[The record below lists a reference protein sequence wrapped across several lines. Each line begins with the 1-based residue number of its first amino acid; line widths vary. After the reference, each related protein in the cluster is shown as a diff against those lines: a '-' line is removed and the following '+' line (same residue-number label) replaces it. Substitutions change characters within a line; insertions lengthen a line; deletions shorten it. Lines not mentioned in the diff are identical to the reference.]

1 MPCSLLQAAWIPVR
15 CRNGGRRFVSPAE
28 IADPAIIA
36 LDWSRPDL
44 DAGCRELLIG
54 LLSTAC
60 HERAADSRLW
70 REWWREPPAAD
81 VLAAAFAPF
90 AEAFVVDGDGPRFM
104 QDSEDLVSES
114 VPADGLIIELAG
126 ESQGFFAK
134 RHDPLVLGRAGA
146 AMALYTLQTFA
157 PAGGRGNKTSLRGG
171 GPMTTLVLPNEGD
184 AGEPWLLWRQLW
196 PNVFW
201 DSHSP
206 NWTDPTHQHERL
218 LPWLV
223 ATRVSDQGVKTTPGD
238 PADPD
243 SVHPATCFWGMPRRI
258 RLDFEANEER
268 RACDLTGIVDD
279 VVVHTYRTRPNGNDY
294 KGWPR
299 AHPLTPYYRQKPAD
313 VEWLAVHPQPGRL
326 GYRDWI
332 GLVVRDAG
340 KGETV
345 SRAPAA
351 ILTLAEERLRG
362 FGMRQVRLLASGY
375 DMDNMKARGFVESVM
390 PVRLPPEALD
400 PQEFEVLI
408 RQLVGGAREAVFS
421 LTTAVRI
428 AAYGESRSAP
438 KDGGLMS
445 LARDRFWDRTEPLFF
460 AALEAFDAAPE
471 DEDAIGALLLEV
483 PREWRSQLMTA
494 ALAVFD
500 VLVPLDRIEDGEI
513 ERVVVARSQLVW
525 SLTGYGKGGKRLF
538 DALGLEAPETK
549 AKKRG
554 RKAA

>member
-1 MPCSLLQAAWIPVR
+1 MPYSLQQAAWIPVR
-15 CRNGGRRFVSPAE
+15 CRDGERRFIRPAE
-28 IADPAIIA
+28 IADPTNVA

-60 HERAADSRLW
+60 HERAADSKLW

-90 AEAFVVDGDGPRFM
+90 AEAFVVDGGGPRFM
-104 QDSEDLVSES
+104 QDLEDLVSES

-126 ESQGFFAK
+126 ESQAFFAK

-146 AMALYTLQTFA
+146 AMALYSLQTFA
-157 PAGGRGNKTSLRGG
+157 PAGGRGHKTSLRGG
-171 GPMTTLVLPNEGD
+171 GPMTTLVLPNGGD
-184 AGEPWLLWRQLW
+184 ADEPWSLWHQLW

-201 DSHSP
+201 NSHSP
-206 NWTDPTHQHERL
+206 NWTDPSRQPERL
-218 LPWLV
+218 FPWLV
-223 ATRVSDQGVKTTPGD
+223 ATRGSDQGVKTTPGD
-238 PADPD
+238 
-243 SVHPATCFWGMPRRI
+243 VHPATCFWGMPRRI
-258 RLDFEANEER
+258 RLDFEPNEER
-268 RACDLTGIVDD
+268 RACDLTGLVDD
-279 VVVHTYRTRPNGNDY
+279 VVVRSYRTRPNGNDY

-299 AHPLTPYYRQKPAD
+299 AHPLTPYYRQKPTD
-313 VEWLAVHPQPGRL
+313 VEWLAVHPQPHRL

-332 GLVVRDAG
+332 GLVVSDAG
-340 KGETV
+340 KGQAA
-345 SRAPAA
+345 SRAPAT
-351 ILTLAEERLRG
+351 ILPLAEERLRDL
-362 FGMRQVRLLASGY
+362 GMRQVRLLASGY
-375 DMDNMKARGFVESVM
+375 DMDNMKARGFVESLM

-400 PQEFEVLI
+400 PPEFEALI

-460 AALEAFDAAPE
+460 AALESFDAAPP

-483 PREWRSQLMTA
+483 PREWRSQLMAA
-494 ALAVFD
+494 ALTVFD

-513 ERVVVARSQLVW
+513 ERVVTARRQLVR
-525 SLTGYGKGGKRLF
+525 SLTGYDKGGKRFF
-538 DALGLEAPETK
+538 DALQLEVPETT
-549 AKKRG
+549 AQKRG